1 VTRRTASPRP
11 WAVAWAAI
19 VCAGIAGCRE
29 RAPDAT
35 GPGEPPGAASPA
47 RALPGAPV
55 APAPPARPRI
65 LYPSA
70 PGSFVDLVAG
80 ARHGVVA
87 IRAGAP
93 IKSGPAAMFPG
104 APEAT
109 ADVALGT
116 GFLIERSEMGG
127 GDSDGSAGGSA
138 GGTGRTAP
146 RGIDAHGAFVLT
158 NDHIAAAAPELRVV
172 LADRSE
178 VPARLVGRD
187 TRLDLALLSVD
198 ASHATPP
205 PLALGNSDELQ
216 VGEWLVVLG
225 DPFGDE
231 VSAAVGVVSATGR
244 DAGSLV
250 AGGALGLRTFIQ
262 TDARIHRG
270 NSGGPVLDTAG
281 QVVGV
286 AVATGDRPGELS
298 FAIPIDRFKEVV
310 DAMRDAGQVA
320 RSWLG
325 ARVQPV
331 DAERAQAAGLPGPSG
346 ALVTEV
352 RAGSPAATAGLRVGD
367 ILLSWGDRQAD
378 PRSLPGIVSQAPAGR
393 AVHVA
398 IWRDRARVDATVVP
412 QKMPE

>member
-1 VTRRTASPRP
+1 VTRRTASSIL
-11 WAVAWAAI
+11 ASIAASMALGAAAA
-19 VCAGIAGCRE
+19 CLGCRE
-29 RAPDAT
+29 RAPGAP
-35 GPGEPPGAASPA
+35 GPGDPQPGRAAPA
-47 RALPGAPV
+47 APA
-55 APAPPARPRI
+55 APAPPAAPRI

-93 IKSGPAAMFPG
+93 VKSGPAAVFPG

-116 GFLIERSEMGG
+116 GFLIE
-127 GDSDGSAGGSA
+127 A
-138 GGTGRTAP
+138 
-146 RGIDAHGAFVLT
+146 RGVFVLT

-172 LADRSE
+172 LPDRRD

-187 TRLDLALLSVD
+187 VRLDVALLSVERSETGGGGSDGSAGGAGGSAPRGID
-198 ASHATPP
+198 APRLA
-205 PLALGNSDELQ
+205 PLALGNSDDLQ

-231 VSAAVGVVSATGR
+231 VSASVGVVSATGR
-244 DAGSLV
+244 DAAGSLV
-250 AGGALGLRTFIQ
+250 AGGAMGFRTFLQ

-286 AVATGDRPGELS
+286 AVATGDRPGEVS
-298 FAIPIDRFKEVV
+298 FAIPINRVKEIL
-310 DAMRDAGQVA
+310 DALRDVGQVA

-325 ARVQPV
+325 VLVQPV
-331 DAERAQAAGLPGPSG
+331 DAERAQAAGLPQPSG

-352 RAGSPAATAGLRVGD
+352 KAGSPAAAAGLRVGD
-367 ILLSWGDRQAD
+367 ILLQWGGRDVD
-378 PRSLPGIVSQAPAGR
+378 PRSLPWIVAQAPAGR
-393 AVHVA
+393 PVPVAV
-398 IWRDRARVDATVVP
+398 WRDRARVAVAVVP
-412 QKMPE
+412 QRMPE